1 MFFTF
6 QINLR
11 LIIRKASH
19 LTDHEIIEE
28 CRKGNLNSF
37 GKLVVKTSPFAFS
50 VAFRML
56 GDENI
61 AEDIVQDT
69 MLTVWQKIGKIK
81 SSDGF
86 KMWLYRIVINKCYDE
101 MRRKKR
107 SKEYTPDASEWG
119 VISNH
124 LSHDPA
130 KEMENRETAALINLL
145 TGSLSPKQKA
155 VFVLCDLEE
164 MSPDEVSAITG
175 MRKAN
180 VKANLHYARKRIS
193 EMINKYD

>member
-1 MFFTF
+1 
-6 QINLR
+6 
-11 LIIRKASH
+11 

-28 CRKGNLNSF
+28 CRRGNLNSF
-37 GKLVVKTSPFAFS
+37 GELVVKASPFAFS

-56 GDENI
+56 GDENL
-61 AEDIVQDT
+61 AEDIVQET
-69 MLTVWQKIGKIK
+69 MVTVWQKIGKIK
-81 SSDGF
+81 SADGF

-101 MRRKKR
+101 LRRKKR
-107 SKEYTPDASEWG
+107 SKEYTPDASEWL

-124 LSHDPA
+124 LSHDSA
-130 KEMENRETAALINLL
+130 EEMENRETAALINLL

-164 MSPDEVSAITG
+164 MSADEASAITG

-180 VKANLHYARKRIS
+180 IKANLHYARRRIS
-193 EMINKYD
+193 EMINKYA